1 MGVDDYDGYG
11 ERISPN
17 SICVLTKASP
27 KDSGNSASR
36 IKVACE
42 RAICTKTYLYLILE
56 DNNNVICPR
65 GGGAIKPADSIGPVY
80 CPDYNLICTAEVYCN
95 SITDCIN
102 KKSRPKIDTFNYD
115 YTIATSLTRSN
126 LGSIIQPPIDM
137 TGEGPCIPSCSG
149 CYSKTM
155 CNLCPS
161 NYKLLVEPFY
171 YCDNLPSNQYY
182 KDYGEF
188 FRCDALINGCLT
200 CTKSRCKSCRSQYY
214 YEDED
219 CNFNKNSNPYC
230 SKKDS
235 NGCIACFSG
244 YIMIES
250 NPKCVHQSNYNL
262 AEYYSNDG
270 IKYFPCSKAM
280 SNCKECTSSSKCT
293 KCNSGFY
300 LIDNNSCTTLNLIT
314 NGEYITLDDGKTYN
328 SCSNVIPHC
337 KKCDNNKYCKEC
349 FEEYVFLNDIKNPRC
364 VDDIEIE
371 DIAGV
376 QYDSLN
382 DIFFICENGFKSI
395 KFCDNLNSIICEN
408 ENTIK
413 IYQYN
418 SESNCYN
425 KCNVKNCK
433 DCSDNINQCK
443 ICLQNYTI
451 VDNNNN
457 NCILINTLGNN
468 YYTNDN
474 EIHYYSCYYKFN
486 NCYTCTK
493 NGEKCTKC
501 NTNYYFLNNDYSK
514 CYKESDLINQYKNG
528 MYKFNS
534 IEYYSCNKG
543 VNKCLTC
550 LNGTYCYSC
559 ENNYNLIC
567 NYYDKCYLSKE
578 LSNTYF
584 KDNNLNC
591 YKLCKDYGCYECL
604 SETNCQS
611 CINKYELFNNRCY
624 EEGSVKNFC
633 VNSLGYIKNCNEV
646 MTNCLYCL
654 SCSICKTCSG
664 DNVVI
669 YKNENSYPCIKLS
682 ELKNKYYLNITNNVY
697 YPCHMS
703 FNHCKSC
710 TNEKICLEC
719 LNNYALVIEENYSSS
734 CILETEIDK
743 KKYILSPNN
752 EIKKYYP
759 CSFYINDCSL
769 CTNINTC
776 EKCKKGYGFI
786 NWDISKCENISSKD
800 ICSPDNI
807 NYFSCLDGIMF
818 CKKTLNQECL
828 ECIDEFTIYNNNTK
842 ECIEIKYEYNNSLN
856 YYTPDNGKHF
866 YKCDYLIKNCFEC
879 TSDKICDDCITGYV
893 LIDDERCEN
902 INTLNT
908 THYYIDDNNHYYTCE
923 KQIPYCLTCQGKKI
937 CSRCKENFIIL
948 NYDYSKCI
956 ESKNYIN
963 NNEYFSKDNGIS
975 YISCYNLI
983 NNCKRCL
990 NDNICIE
997 CFNDY
1002 FTIGNDMS
1010 KCVHISEID
1019 YDNCE
1024 KENEKHYICY
1034 YNKIENCKKY
1044 YNIRKENC
1052 SECNNG
1058 YSIVNNDNT
1067 KCKIEDN
1074 YKNNN
1079 SFYTEN
1085 DGKNYYSCSKKIS
1098 NCKECLKDGS
1108 KCIKCINN
1116 YFFLNENYNICI
1128 NEEAFKDNNYYRI
1141 NDFEYYKCDYKGVEK
1156 CQNCLS
1162 SNHCIQ
1168 CKPNY
1173 TLLDEDNSKCYL
1185 ITNLTKEYYKSY
1197 EKHYKSC
1204 HKAIIGC
1211 KECLNPEYCL
1221 NCSNYYILS
1230 DNHKNCE
1237 WNTNIGNSF
1246 FIDEEGKKRKCSEAL
1261 EGCDFC
1267 TSKTICTV
1275 CNKGILVEELNKKRH
1290 CIDNNYNKEYY
1301 PIDNNGNLYYNC
1313 KIGVS
1318 NCKTCESKDYCIVC
1332 EQPYGRIYNIY
1343 SYCFSD
1349 EEITKNENKYI
1360 KGEDENYYPCNY
1372 YIDNCQQCLNKNKCI
1387 LCENNYSFLNN
1398 DYSNCLLTNSLN
1410 GFCSEDNG
1418 KNYYSCEANIIY
1430 CEKAKL
1436 NKCSKCRNGY
1446 TILNSNN
1453 LKCININT
1461 LMPIEHY
1468 YTDNNG
1474 INFFSCNYTI
1484 PNCKFCKMDNKKY
1497 INQIN
1502 NKNILTCEVCD
1513 ENYGLILDS
1522 KRHKCNYIKNSLNS
1536 YYLTKDENGNYQYK
1550 LCIKDCK
1557 ICKDG
1562 INCDECNEQFLLNKG
1577 ATRCIPQYQCYIQ
1590 EINEES
1596 SLENID
1602 FMAYINQQANKDNNT
1617 IYIIKGPNEDYII
1630 AIAYGNN
1637 CDEELLKNNFYVL
1650 YFNNLYPTY

>member
-1 MGVDDYDGYG
+1 MHEIGHILGFTLDVYEPFLIQRTINGRTRQLIASPKVIAAARRHFNCPTLEGVEIEDDGKELSKYKHWESRIMNGDLMVSLVDRADIAISEITLAFFEDTNWYETKNYTGGLFRTGKGRGCQFLTDNCASYKNHFSNDFVYDQKENCSPSRLSRGYYSVEDYADRCPIVSKYWKNEYFDHSKDYFPTSCILGVDDYDGYG

-36 IKVACE
+36 VKVACV

-219 CNFNKNSNPYC
+219 CYFNKNSNPYC

-328 SCSNVIPHC
+328 SCLNVIPHC

-682 ELKNKYYLNITNNVY
+682 ELKNEYYLNITNNVY

-923 KQIPYCLTCQGKKI
+923 KQIPYCLTCQGKK
-937 CSRCKENFIIL
+937 FVQ
-948 NYDYSKCI
+948 DA
-956 ESKNYIN
+956 
-963 NNEYFSKDNGIS
+963 
-975 YISCYNLI
+975 
-983 NNCKRCL
+983 
-990 NDNICIE
+990 
-997 CFNDY
+997 
-1002 FTIGNDMS
+1002 
-1010 KCVHISEID
+1010 
-1019 YDNCE
+1019 
-1024 KENEKHYICY
+1024 
-1034 YNKIENCKKY
+1034 
-1044 YNIRKENC
+1044 
-1052 SECNNG
+1052 
-1058 YSIVNNDNT
+1058 
-1067 KCKIEDN
+1067 
-1074 YKNNN
+1074 
-1079 SFYTEN
+1079 
-1085 DGKNYYSCSKKIS
+1085 KKI
-1098 NCKECLKDGS
+1098 
-1108 KCIKCINN
+1108 
-1116 YFFLNENYNICI
+1116 
-1128 NEEAFKDNNYYRI
+1128 
-1141 NDFEYYKCDYKGVEK
+1141 
-1156 CQNCLS
+1156 
-1162 SNHCIQ
+1162 
-1168 CKPNY
+1168 
-1173 TLLDEDNSKCYL
+1173 LL
-1185 ITNLTKEYYKSY
+1185 
-1197 EKHYKSC
+1197 
-1204 HKAIIGC
+1204 
-1211 KECLNPEYCL
+1211 
-1221 NCSNYYILS
+1221 
-1230 DNHKNCE
+1230 
-1237 WNTNIGNSF
+1237 F
-1246 FIDEEGKKRKCSEAL
+1246 
-1261 EGCDFC
+1261 
-1267 TSKTICTV
+1267 
-1275 CNKGILVEELNKKRH
+1275 
-1290 CIDNNYNKEYY
+1290 
-1301 PIDNNGNLYYNC
+1301 
-1313 KIGVS
+1313 
-1318 NCKTCESKDYCIVC
+1318 
-1332 EQPYGRIYNIY
+1332 
-1343 SYCFSD
+1343 
-1349 EEITKNENKYI
+1349 
-1360 KGEDENYYPCNY
+1360 
-1372 YIDNCQQCLNKNKCI
+1372 
-1387 LCENNYSFLNN
+1387 
-1398 DYSNCLLTNSLN
+1398 
-1410 GFCSEDNG
+1410 
-1418 KNYYSCEANIIY
+1418 
-1430 CEKAKL
+1430 
-1436 NKCSKCRNGY
+1436 
-1446 TILNSNN
+1446 
-1453 LKCININT
+1453 
-1461 LMPIEHY
+1461 
-1468 YTDNNG
+1468 
-1474 INFFSCNYTI
+1474 
-1484 PNCKFCKMDNKKY
+1484 
-1497 INQIN
+1497 
-1502 NKNILTCEVCD
+1502 
-1513 ENYGLILDS
+1513 
-1522 KRHKCNYIKNSLNS
+1522 
-1536 YYLTKDENGNYQYK
+1536 
-1550 LCIKDCK
+1550 
-1557 ICKDG
+1557 
-1562 INCDECNEQFLLNKG
+1562 
-1577 ATRCIPQYQCYIQ
+1577 
-1590 EINEES
+1590 
-1596 SLENID
+1596 
-1602 FMAYINQQANKDNNT
+1602 
-1617 IYIIKGPNEDYII
+1617 
-1630 AIAYGNN
+1630 
-1637 CDEELLKNNFYVL
+1637 
-1650 YFNNLYPTY
+1650 